1 MFGERLKELRK
12 QKGLSQKELAKKLGI
27 TQQGVSSLEKLEDP
41 PKVKTIE
48 KLANVL
54 DVSPNDFFY
63 YELDFDSPI
72 PITNE
77 RFPKHVQNFLSLLP
91 DGYNAEWWRG
101 DEVMTIVYPD
111 EGRIPISEYEM
122 LSIMEDL
129 EDLIIIKLDRIRKS
143 RYRSDQDHEDKEK
156 GPVTDPH

>member
-41 PKVKTIE
+41 PKVKTLE

-63 YELDFDSPI
+63 YELDFNSTI
-72 PITNE
+72 SNE
-77 RFPKHVQNFLSLLP
+77 EFPEHVQKFFSLLP
-91 DGYNAEWWRG
+91 DGYNIEWWKG
-101 DEVMTIVYPD
+101 DEVLTIVYPD
-111 EGRIPISEYEM
+111 EGKIPVSEYEI

-129 EDLIIIKLDRIRKS
+129 EDLMITKLERIR
-143 RYRSDQDHEDKEK
+143 RNRS
-156 GPVTDPH
+156 GS